1 MTTTTHFPE
10 NRKATFSLKK
20 ALAPVSNFFVSIYD
34 ATVEARRLQAAME
47 LAQHLK
53 THNRDFRN
61 WSIHEIMKHIQDE
74 QNPVGLD
81 KKPIKERE

>member
-1 MTTTTHFPE
+1 
-10 NRKATFSLKK
+10 
-20 ALAPVSNFFVSIYD
+20 
-34 ATVEARRLQAAME
+34 ME

-61 WSIHEIMKHIQDE
+61 WSLHEIMKHIQDE